1 MKKFLFYIPLLIFF
15 NCSSS
20 LDSII
25 KEQNRL
31 YSKEQLKDDF
41 LIHYLKYINN
51 TRDTIFKES
60 EVTGV
65 KDFILIEYRNI
76 VDWRYSGC
84 FVSQDK
90 TIGFEKEVM
99 ENIEYEECG
108 LENYIEY
115 LGNTSDEIIE
125 ECGKRNWSSGGG
137 MIFFIKSEKGKITVR
152 RFQDFDIEQC
162 IKEQKIKKEK
172 IE

>member
-1 MKKFLFYIPLLIFF
+1 MKKYLLYVPLLIFF
-15 NCSSS
+15 NCRSS
-20 LDSII
+20 LDAIT
-25 KEQNRL
+25 KAERKL
-31 YSKEQLKDDF
+31 YTKEQLKDDF
-41 LIHYLKYINN
+41 AIRWLKYINN
-51 TRDTIFKES
+51 VRDTVFKQNGLMS
-60 EVTGV
+60 V
-65 KDFILIEYRNI
+65 KDFTLIESRNL
-76 VDWRYSGC
+76 VYWRYSGC
-84 FVSQDK
+84 FASQDK